1 MIIDS
6 HCHLDYEPL
15 VNNINEVLLNAKK
28 NNITNL
34 LTIGTSLESS
44 KKVLE
49 IVEKYENIYGAIGI
63 HPNSTTKHLN
73 DLDKLIDIKK
83 KSKKIIAFGETGL
96 DYFYKKSE
104 KKDQLFSFEKH
115 IEFAIS
121 ENVPVII
128 HTRDADEDT
137 ILIIKKYYKKTKF
150 LVHCFTG
157 NLEFAKRLLNLECLI
172 SFSGI
177 ITFKKSNELRD
188 VVKYVPL
195 ERMLIETDS
204 PYLSPDPLRGKSN
217 EPANVKIIAEFVSK
231 IKNFFPCKIKFE
243 TNEQSI
249 TKEVDEIIELCKNKN
264 QNGCYVSW
272 RTFYK
277 GYEPDE
283 EVGVSTIKY
292 GVVNPL
298 NWESNNHEN

>member
-15 VNNINEVLLNAKK
+15 VNNINQVLLNAKK

-49 IVEKYENIYGAIGI
+49 IVEKYENIYGTIGI
-63 HPNSTTKHLN
+63 HPNSTTDHLN
-73 DLDKLIDIKK
+73 DLDKLIDIRK
-83 KSKKIIAFGETGL
+83 KSKKIIGFGETGL
-96 DYFYKKSE
+96 DYFYKRSE
-104 KKDQLFSFEKH
+104 KKDQIFAFEKH

-121 ENVPVII
+121 EKIPVII

-137 ILIIKKYYKKTKF
+137 ILIIKKYYKKARF
-150 LVHCFTG
+150 LIHCFTG
-157 NLEFAKRLLNLECLI
+157 NLEFAKNLLNLECLI

-177 ITFKKSNELRD
+177 ITFKKSNELRE

-204 PYLSPDPLRGKSN
+204 PYLSPDPFRGKVN
-217 EPANVKIIAEFVSK
+217 EPANVKIVAENVAN
-231 IKNFFPCKIKFE
+231 IKD
-243 TNEQSI
+243 I
-249 TKEVDEIIELCKNKN
+249 T
-264 QNGCYVSW
+264 
-272 RTFYK
+272 F
-277 GYEPDE
+277 E
-283 EVGVSTIKY
+283 EVAKLTT
-292 GVVNPL
+292 
-298 NWESNNHEN
+298 ENFKRFFFNDKR

>member
-15 VNNINEVLLNAKK
+15 INDINKIILNAKK
-28 NNITNL
+28 NNVINL

-49 IVEKYENIYGAIGI
+49 IVEKFENVYGAIGI
-63 HPNSTTKHLN
+63 HPNSTSNNLSDLN
-73 DLDKLIDIKK
+73 ELIDIKK

-96 DYFYKKSE
+96 DYFYKRS
-104 KKDQLFSFEKH
+104 KKNDQIQSFEQH

-137 ILIIKKYYKKTKF
+137 ISIIKKYYNRTKF
-150 LVHCFTG
+150 LIHCFTG
-157 NLEFAKRLLNLECLI
+157 SLEFAKNLLNLECLI

-177 ITFKKSNELRD
+177 VTFKNSSELRN
-188 VVKYVPL
+188 VVKYVPI

-217 EPANVKIIAEFVSK
+217 EPANVKIVGENIAK
-231 IKNFFPCKIKFE
+231 IKEISFEEVAKLTTENFKNFFL
-243 TNEQSI
+243 NE
-249 TKEVDEIIELCKNKN
+249 K
-264 QNGCYVSW
+264 
-272 RTFYK
+272 R
-277 GYEPDE
+277 
-283 EVGVSTIKY
+283 
-292 GVVNPL
+292 
-298 NWESNNHEN
+298 